1 MTVVS
6 AKSFPDGASLP
17 LVADI
22 QYREPY
28 SSAAFNRKL
37 RGILGMGLYKGLY
50 PMPGSGLNLL
60 ISSQDSGD
68 TSGTAS
74 FDIGDDYQITVRQQ
88 ADITIAMTAGTS
100 KIVALQCVF
109 GLGIETYQVNSSA
122 SVQAA
127 EIVLLDAGSA
137 LASNQLELGVV
148 TIPADA
154 TQITTD
160 MIDVSGRILQTI
172 GIELSSAIDDTS
184 ETVAANSYAIKRALD
199 YVAGKFALLG
209 SNADITSMSALTSI
223 TGSAL
228 SISGALALGSTLS
241 VTNAAAFNSDITVGG
256 KLTAAGATTLA
267 STLNVTGAT
276 TLSSTLDVSD
286 ALTAQSTLSVTG
298 ATTLNSALLAK
309 STLDVTGTSTL
320 AGALVAKSTL
330 MLTGAAALSSHL
342 TVAGNLTVAGSVTL
356 INALPVSSGGT
367 GSTTAANARSALGA
381 AASGS
386 NADITALTSLYS
398 LILNSGTL
406 NGVATQGSVLS
417 GTESLVVTSSVL
429 KGLMGTGSVNDSG
442 YLTIPTIIGG
452 NLRTF
457 YLQWGS
463 YTGTTS
469 SSAGADGVYEN
480 SGVWVSW
487 PITFPNGVLQVLT
500 GGSSDVG
507 GAGQQEMSWVL
518 AKQQTGATFGFQ
530 CRTASA
536 TMTGAYLA
544 IGW

>member
-17 LVADI
+17 LVADL

-37 RGILGMGLYKGLY
+37 RGILGVGIYKGLY
-50 PMPGSGLNLL
+50 PMPGTGLNLL

-109 GLGIETYQVNSSA
+109 GLGIETYQVNSS
-122 SVQAA
+122 STIQAA
-127 EIVLLDAGSA
+127 EILLLDVGTTLS
-137 LASNQLELGVV
+137 SNQLELGVV

-160 MIDVSGRILQTI
+160 MIDVSGRILQTV
-172 GIELSSAIDDTS
+172 GIELSSAIDSTS

-228 SISGALALGSTLS
+228 SISGALSLGSTLS

-256 KLTAAGATTLA
+256 KLTAAGATTLVG
-267 STLNVTGAT
+267 TLNVTGAT
-276 TLSSTLDVSD
+276 TLSSTLTVGA
-286 ALTAQSTLSVTG
+286 ALTAQSTLNVTG
-298 ATTLNSALLAK
+298 ATTLNDALTAK

-330 MLTGAAALSSHL
+330 TLTGAAALSSHL
-342 TVAGNLTVAGSVTL
+342 TVAGNLTVAGSVSL
-356 INALPVSSGGT
+356 ANALPVSSGGT
-367 GSTTAANARSALGA
+367 GSTTAAGARSALGA

-386 NADITALTSLYS
+386 NADITALTKLASLV
-398 LILNSGTL
+398 LNSGLL
-406 NGVATQGSVLS
+406 NGVATQASVLA
-417 GTESLVVTSSVL
+417 GTDSLVVTSSVL
-429 KGLMGTGSVNDSG
+429 KGMIGSGSINNSG
-442 YLTIPTIIGG
+442 YLTIPTIISG

-457 YLQWGS
+457 YIQWGS
-463 YTGTTS
+463 FTGTTS
-469 SSAGADGVYEN
+469 SSPSGEIYEN
-480 SGVWVSW
+480 SGIWVTW
-487 PITFPNGVLQVLT
+487 PVSFPNGVLQVIT
-500 GGSSDVG
+500 GGSSDVS
-507 GAGQQEMSWVL
+507 GAGQQELSWNL
-518 AKQQTGATFGFQ
+518 SKNQSGGYFGVQ
-530 CRTASA
+530 CRTASVS
-536 TMTGAYLA
+536 MTGSYMV